1 MLSNFSRYLLSFC
14 YIAVSTRGR
23 FDRLIPASS
32 PLKHRSRY
40 LFRVQH
46 LNHEVRDAKMKPYQL
61 LIATVALVL
70 LVGIMTCC
78 RQLWSRRRKHSDLEA
93 ARELHTSILKEV
105 APCAQASEY
114 ESPLAKLGI
123 SLEGSSLIGRI
134 RKLSRKYKRNPCERA
149 GPAHEQ
155 PDTTRYD
162 NSVVEDGM
170 DGELLQRPQL
180 ARLGVRSDA
189 IQELQRVRSWGSSD
203 AQIEHSLT
211 PRLSSR
217 PGASNKR
224 ERARRRVYSNLQVGR
239 PSSTLG
245 EERPASLRRTSPP
258 PSLPAVRR
266 HSTLR
271 VPTREHFVDAERY
284 GNEHQK

>member
-1 MLSNFSRYLLSFC
+1 M
-14 YIAVSTRGR
+14 
-23 FDRLIPASS
+23 
-32 PLKHRSRY
+32 
-40 LFRVQH
+40 
-46 LNHEVRDAKMKPYQL
+46 EPYQL
-61 LIATVALVL
+61 LITTVALVL
-70 LVGIMTCC
+70 IVGIMTCC
-78 RQLWSRRRKHSDLEA
+78 RRLWFRRRKQLDLEA
-93 ARELHTSILKEV
+93 ARKLQTSILREV

-149 GPAHEQ
+149 GPTHER
-155 PDTTRYD
+155 PDNPRYD

-189 IQELQRVRSWGSSD
+189 VQGLQRVGSWASSD
-203 AQIEHSLT
+203 IQIEHSLT
-211 PRLSSR
+211 PKPSR
-217 PGASNKR
+217 PRASNKR
-224 ERARRRVYSNLQVGR
+224 ERARKRVYSNLQVGR

-245 EERPASLRRTSPP
+245 EERHASLRRISPP
-258 PSLPAVRR
+258 PSLPTVRR

-271 VPTREHFVDAERY
+271 VPT
-284 GNEHQK
+284 